1 MVQTDVGQVENL
13 ALADPTA
20 PRFVWWEGQLRPTPE
35 GLASLPTFTLLSP
48 LGKARVVIAQYE
60 LGSSFER
67 GRVRGEA
74 GRLRKTQLLPLAI
87 LYIAGRVKGRKR
99 VDVVPRSSAVLCR
112 PPCQTHSPYRGVWR
126 RLDSQPIHRTVGYGG
141 YSIRN
146 PFTVPWGMEVT
157 RFATHSPYRGVW
169 RRQIRAGLGAVGI
182 KKGMPDY
189 EESVEQFIRRNLGAE
204 VFERLIEPFCSGVY
218 AGDPSKLGMKVRIT
232 PRVGRHRGG
241 NGEQQADA
249 HTSMR
254 GGVWAGWACRVHI
267 AQPWGRRME
276 VSVCTDSW

>member
-1 MVQTDVGQVENL
+1 
-13 ALADPTA
+13 
-20 PRFVWWEGQLRPTPE
+20 
-35 GLASLPTFTLLSP
+35 
-48 LGKARVVIAQYE
+48 
-60 LGSSFER
+60 
-67 GRVRGEA
+67 
-74 GRLRKTQLLPLAI
+74 
-87 LYIAGRVKGRKR
+87 
-99 VDVVPRSSAVLCR
+99 
-112 PPCQTHSPYRGVWR
+112 
-126 RLDSQPIHRTVGYGG
+126 
-141 YSIRN
+141 
-146 PFTVPWGMEVT
+146 MEVT